1 MSSADE
7 KLVSQTLAGD
17 RDAFGVLVHKYQE
30 MVYTYAFQK
39 VRNEADAQDITQEV
53 FFRAY
58 RRLFKLRQPHLFR
71 SWLYTIMSNECK
83 RWLERVTKKRRREIV
98 LEEAGDEASLIEPA
112 HDVPVEGWQV
122 DLEQAISALSDENRV
137 AVSMYYMGDCTLKEI
152 SEFLGVSVNTVKGK
166 LYRARQQ
173 LGSSMS
179 QHYGRLLKS
188 HKLKGGFLM
197 QIMEQIRYIP
207 TPAIGFAWSS
217 TNIGKCL
224 FALITALCILIGLVG
239 GQDNSLMELP
249 VNQIGVAPVSTN
261 RWPIEVAL
269 LTPTANSLRSSV
281 SGIPV
286 PAGKHPLNTSSRDS
300 TEQSGQLIGSEITST
315 ANGAKVPNPQ
325 FSATMAENA
334 AEKLTYSGRVVDSDG
349 KPVGDAE
356 ILYSV
361 KYNPSESV
369 TQTAADGTFRFES
382 PRLELAEWERVSII
396 ATHADYALGWRN
408 LQLQNT
414 ADLEIQLKTPQV
426 ISGRI
431 MNEDGAPIQD
441 AVARI
446 QVLFSGN
453 PAPAGRESSLSMD
466 VIPIPPAKTDANGKF
481 VLRALP
487 QGAAANLVIQ
497 GQGYAKKVIRA
508 RVPVGTGDLEFR
520 LKREARIEGRLNYA
534 ETGTP
539 VKNATV
545 ALAGIHPT
553 GGWNQTSVDTNGN
566 YFLENL
572 PPGAYSLYLEK
583 GPEGWTAASNAFIKL
598 VEGQTVSDIDLTL
611 VRGGFIT
618 GRVTDRDT
626 NEPIANH
633 QVVASDAARPELQAS
648 GLQPFGHGAKTDGI
662 GTYRFR
668 AAPGRAL
675 VLASAPQGYLDLG
688 IIKRDVDVV
697 EGESVVV
704 DFQFSKGVEITG
716 RVLTEAGEPVS
727 GAWILDGVR
736 EFKEYSR
743 SDELGEFTVRGLR
756 TGQKLSLKAEQTD
769 IKLRGTAEVEVQP
782 ETPIEIRMTPYER
795 VKVSGRVVNPKGEPI
810 PSVNIDRMRWDPKR
824 HRGISSTVTV
834 TDGEGRFKEVR
845 LIVGDEYTI
854 SASAKGYREAET
866 EMFTATAEMTQIADL
881 VLLPVVNQFFIEG
894 RITDTSG
901 EPVVGA
907 RMYIDQPPF
916 RATFTDANGDYR
928 FEDLS
933 TAVVMQLDIFH
944 PGYASHQFKILK
956 TNQRHDLMLVKA
968 DGYIAGKVVD
978 AYGNPIEQATVSI
991 EAGEDSSG
999 YVYSGVLANVQ
1010 GDFELKHIKDP
1021 IVSIYVSD
1029 NRDYKIFENI
1039 AVNQRDLVLTLT
1051 PTEPGLKQTP
1061 GQEARREAQQA
1072 YFHGTE
1078 ERFKSLVGQP
1088 APELAVDRWL
1098 SGSSVSLGDLNGKT
1112 IALYFWTLGD
1122 LNIVQWIRLLEI
1134 LQEVYR
1140 EKRLVCVAICPAD
1153 AEIETI
1159 KQRIAEH
1166 SLAYSIGL
1174 DRPTDVVGAEGE
1186 TFDRYAVGRRGP
1198 IVLINTAGEIT
1209 GSVYAWDLED
1219 RIQTLLAD

>member
-269 LTPTANSLRSSV
+269 LTPTVNSIRSSIA
-281 SGIPV
+281 GIPV
-286 PAGKHPLNTSSRDS
+286 PTGKHPLDTASRASMVQGGRSIGREVTSA
-300 TEQSGQLIGSEITST
+300 I
-315 ANGAKVPNPQ
+315 NGAKAPNPQ
-325 FSATMAENA
+325 FSAAMAESA

-349 KPVGDAE
+349 KPVVDAE

-369 TQTAADGTFRFES
+369 AQTAADGTFRFES
-382 PRLELAEWERVSII
+382 PRLELTEWERVSII

-414 ADLEIQLKTPQV
+414 SDLEIQLETPEV

-431 MNEDGAPIQD
+431 LDEDGAPIQD

-453 PAPAGRESSLSMD
+453 PALLGRESSLSRD
-466 VIPIPPAKTDANGKF
+466 VIPISPATTNADGEF
-481 VLRALP
+481 VLRGIPL
-487 QGAAANLVIQ
+487 GAATNLEIQ
-497 GQGYAKKVIRA
+497 GPEYAKEMHFKVSA
-508 RVPVGTGDLEFR
+508 GTKGLEFR
-520 LKREARIEGRLNYA
+520 LKREGRIEGRLSYT
-534 ETGTP
+534 ETGAP
-539 VKNATV
+539 VKDATV
-545 ALAGIHPT
+545 ALQGIHPT
-553 GGWNQTSVDTNGN
+553 TGWGRTRVDTKGS
-566 YFLENL
+566 YLLTNL
-572 PPGAYSLYLEK
+572 APGFYNLYLYK
-583 GPEGWTAASNAFIKL
+583 GPKGWTAVAKELIEVVK
-598 VEGQTVSDIDLTL
+598 GQTVSNIDLTL

-618 GRVTDRDT
+618 GRVIDQDT
-626 NEPIANH
+626 SEPIANH
-633 QVVASDAARPELQAS
+633 HIGFHDAARPESQAA
-648 GLQPFGHGAKTDGI
+648 GHGTETDETGA
-662 GTYRFR
+662 YRFR

-675 VLASAPQGYLDLG
+675 VFASAPQGYLDSG
-688 IIKRDVDVV
+688 QTRRYFNVV
-697 EGESVVV
+697 EGENVIV
-704 DFQFSKGVEITG
+704 DFQFSKGVELAG
-716 RVLTEAGEPVS
+716 RVLTEAGEPV
-727 GAWILDGVR
+727 AGVR
-736 EFKEYSR
+736 ITDMEERYKEYGR
-743 SDELGEFTVRGLR
+743 SNESGVFTIRGLWVGQSIALTAEH
-756 TGQKLSLKAEQTD
+756 TGLR
-769 IKLRGTAEVEVQP
+769 LRGTAKVEVQP
-782 ETPIEIRMTPYER
+782 NGSVEIRLEGYER
-795 VKVSGRVVNPKGEPI
+795 TKIFGRVVNWEGQPM
-810 PSVNIDRMRWDPKR
+810 PSVKIDLMRWAPLR
-824 HRGISSTVTV
+824 NMGTSSTVAV
-834 TDGEGRFKEVR
+834 TDGDGWFRGIK

-854 SASAKGYREAET
+854 SANAEGHRKVET
-866 EMFTATAEMTQIADL
+866 EMFTATAEMTQIDDL
-881 VLLPVVNQFFIEG
+881 ILLSVVARFFIEG
-894 RITDTSG
+894 IITDTSG
-901 EPVVGA
+901 KPVRGA
-907 RMYIDQPPF
+907 RLIIQHPEF
-916 RATFTDANGDYR
+916 RETRTNEDGRYR

-933 TAVVMQLDIFH
+933 TAVLNEMHINHPEYAFH
-944 PGYASHQFKILK
+944 RFTILK
-956 TNQRHDLMLVKA
+956 TNQRHDLVLIKA
-968 DGYIAGKVVD
+968 DGYIAGRVVD
-978 AYGNPIEQATVSI
+978 ADGNPIERARVSI
-991 EAGEDSSG
+991 EAEEDTSG
-999 YVYSGVLANVQ
+999 YIYSGARANVQ
-1010 GDFELKHIKDP
+1010 GDFELKHIKDLM
-1021 IVSIYVSD
+1021 VSIYVGKD
-1029 NRDYKIFENI
+1029 RDYKIFEDV
-1039 AVNQRDLVLTLT
+1039 AVNQRDLVFTLT
-1051 PTEPGLKQTP
+1051 PTGPRPEPSPEWL
-1061 GQEARREAQQA
+1061 AQVTYA
-1072 YFHGTE
+1072 EKAE
-1078 ERFKSLVGQP
+1078 ERFTTLVNQP
-1088 APELAVDRWL
+1088 APELAVAEWL
-1098 SGSSVSLGDLNGKT
+1098 SGPPVSMGDLKENT
-1112 IALYFWTLGD
+1112 IALFFWNVKD
-1122 LNIVQWIRLLEI
+1122 SDRVQWARLLNL
-1134 LQEVYR
+1134 LQEVYG
-1140 EKRLVCVAICPAD
+1140 EKGFVCAAICSSAS
-1153 AEIETI
+1153 EIETV
-1159 KQRIAEH
+1159 KQHIAEH

-1174 DRPTDVVGAEGE
+1174 DSSTDVVGAKGE
-1186 TFDRYAVGRRGP
+1186 TFDRYAIGWGAP
-1198 IVLINTAGEIT
+1198 IVLISTAGEIT
-1209 GSVYAWDLED
+1209 GRVWDSELEE
-1219 RIQTLLAD
+1219 RLQTLLAD

>member
-83 RWLERVTKKRRREIV
+83 RWLERVMKKRRREIV

-269 LTPTANSLRSSV
+269 LTPTVNSIRSSIA
-281 SGIPV
+281 GIPV
-286 PAGKHPLNTSSRDS
+286 PTGKHPLDTASRASMVQGGRSIGREVTSA
-300 TEQSGQLIGSEITST
+300 I
-315 ANGAKVPNPQ
+315 NGAKAPNPQ
-325 FSATMAENA
+325 FSAAMAESA

-349 KPVGDAE
+349 KPVVDAE

-369 TQTAADGTFRFES
+369 AQTAADGTFRFES
-382 PRLELAEWERVSII
+382 PRLELTEWERVSII

-414 ADLEIQLKTPQV
+414 SDLEIQLETPEV

-431 MNEDGAPIQD
+431 LDEDGAPIQD

-453 PAPAGRESSLSMD
+453 PALLGRESSLSRD
-466 VIPIPPAKTDANGKF
+466 VIPISPATTNADGEF
-481 VLRALP
+481 VLRGIPL
-487 QGAAANLVIQ
+487 GAATNLEIQ
-497 GQGYAKKVIRA
+497 GPEYAKEMHFKVSA
-508 RVPVGTGDLEFR
+508 GTKGLEFR
-520 LKREARIEGRLNYA
+520 LKREGRIEGRLSYT
-534 ETGTP
+534 ETGAP
-539 VKNATV
+539 VKDATV
-545 ALAGIHPT
+545 ALQGIHPT
-553 GGWNQTSVDTNGN
+553 TGWGRTRVDTKGS
-566 YFLENL
+566 YLLTNL
-572 PPGAYSLYLEK
+572 APGFYNLYLYK
-583 GPEGWTAASNAFIKL
+583 GPKGWTAVAKELIEVVK
-598 VEGQTVSDIDLTL
+598 GQTVSNIDLTL

-618 GRVTDRDT
+618 GRVIDQDT
-626 NEPIANH
+626 SEPIANH
-633 QVVASDAARPELQAS
+633 HIGFHDAARPESQAA
-648 GLQPFGHGAKTDGI
+648 GHGTETDETGA
-662 GTYRFR
+662 YRFR

-675 VLASAPQGYLDLG
+675 VFASAPQGYLDSG
-688 IIKRDVDVV
+688 QTRRYFNVV
-697 EGESVVV
+697 EGENVIV
-704 DFQFSKGVEITG
+704 DFQFSKGVELAG
-716 RVLTEAGEPVS
+716 RVLTEAGEPV
-727 GAWILDGVR
+727 AGVR
-736 EFKEYSR
+736 ITDMEERYKEYGR
-743 SDELGEFTVRGLR
+743 SNESGVFTIRGLWVGQSIALTAEH
-756 TGQKLSLKAEQTD
+756 TGLR
-769 IKLRGTAEVEVQP
+769 LRGTAKVEVQP
-782 ETPIEIRMTPYER
+782 NGSVEIRLEGYER
-795 VKVSGRVVNPKGEPI
+795 TKIFGRVVNWEGQPM
-810 PSVNIDRMRWDPKR
+810 PSVKIDLMRWAPLR
-824 HRGISSTVTV
+824 NMGTSSTVAV
-834 TDGEGRFKEVR
+834 TDGDGWFRGIK

-854 SASAKGYREAET
+854 SANAEGHRKVET
-866 EMFTATAEMTQIADL
+866 EMFTATAEMTQIDDL
-881 VLLPVVNQFFIEG
+881 ILLSVVARFFIEG
-894 RITDTSG
+894 IITDTSG
-901 EPVVGA
+901 KPVRGA
-907 RMYIDQPPF
+907 RLIIQHPEF
-916 RATFTDANGDYR
+916 RETRTNEDGRYR

-933 TAVVMQLDIFH
+933 TAVLNEMHINHPEYAFH
-944 PGYASHQFKILK
+944 RFTILK
-956 TNQRHDLMLVKA
+956 TNQRHDLVLIKA
-968 DGYIAGKVVD
+968 DGYIAGRVVD
-978 AYGNPIEQATVSI
+978 ADGNPIERARVSI
-991 EAGEDSSG
+991 EAEEDTSG
-999 YVYSGVLANVQ
+999 YIYSGARANVQ
-1010 GDFELKHIKDP
+1010 GDFELKHIKDLM
-1021 IVSIYVSD
+1021 VSIYVGKD
-1029 NRDYKIFENI
+1029 RDYKIFEDV
-1039 AVNQRDLVLTLT
+1039 AVNQRDLVFTLT
-1051 PTEPGLKQTP
+1051 PTGPRPEPSPEWL
-1061 GQEARREAQQA
+1061 AQVTYA
-1072 YFHGTE
+1072 EKAE
-1078 ERFKSLVGQP
+1078 ERFTTLVNQP
-1088 APELAVDRWL
+1088 APELAVAEWL
-1098 SGSSVSLGDLNGKT
+1098 SGTPVSMGDLKENT
-1112 IALYFWTLGD
+1112 IALFFWNVKD
-1122 LNIVQWIRLLEI
+1122 SDRVQWARLLNL
-1134 LQEVYR
+1134 LQEVYGG
-1140 EKRLVCVAICPAD
+1140 KRVCLCCHLF
-1153 AEIETI
+1153 
-1159 KQRIAEH
+1159 QR
-1166 SLAYSIGL
+1166 
-1174 DRPTDVVGAEGE
+1174 V
-1186 TFDRYAVGRRGP
+1186 
-1198 IVLINTAGEIT
+1198 
-1209 GSVYAWDLED
+1209 
-1219 RIQTLLAD
+1219 